1 MAAGATYEPIATNTI
16 VGSST
21 NAVTFSSIAATY
33 TDLRLVI
40 VFASTTNAQGQINLR
55 FNGDTATNYS
65 YTQLTGNGTAAASG
79 RSSTQAQI
87 NIGNYVTTGSLIT
100 PPQMTTL
107 DVFSYAG
114 STYKT
119 SLMTAANDT
128 NNDPYY
134 GNGGP
139 VDQVSLWRSTAA
151 ITSMSLT
158 LSTSNYSAGSIF
170 TLYGIAAA

>member
-1 MAAGATYEPIATNTI
+1 MADTATYDLISSNTI

-79 RSSTQAQI
+79 RTANQPQI
-87 NIGNYVTTGSLIT
+87 TIGNYVTTGSIIT

-128 NNDPYY
+128 NNDPTY
-134 GNGGP
+134 GGGG
-139 VDQVSLWRSTAA
+139 VINQVSLWRSTAA

-170 TLYGIAAA
+170 TLYGIKAA